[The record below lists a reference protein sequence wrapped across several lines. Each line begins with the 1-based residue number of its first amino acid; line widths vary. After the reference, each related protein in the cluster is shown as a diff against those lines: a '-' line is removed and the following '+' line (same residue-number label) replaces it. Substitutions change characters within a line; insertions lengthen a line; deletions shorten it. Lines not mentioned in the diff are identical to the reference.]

1 MCVYS
6 TINLAKDCMLAIH
19 QQANEIEA
27 KRQVTYKGK
36 SCAPAGQHGR
46 VGYCA
51 TAQVIEHDP
60 FDLFGNG

>member
-1 MCVYS
+1 MSEGVFDVKNVCLFYY
-6 TINLAKDCMLAIH
+6 NLAKGRMLAIH

-46 VGYCA
+46 GGYCA
-51 TAQVIEHDP
+51 AA
-60 FDLFGNG
+60 